1 MEQKSAS
8 ITFGKRLRELRQACR
23 WTQEKAAE
31 ACGIGYKLYQLYE
44 LGIKRNP
51 GLATLEK
58 IARGFG
64 LGIHELL
71 APAPL
76 PRTRNPKPLATSK
89 AKPKPRK
96 RQARGKC

>member
-1 MEQKSAS
+1 MRV
-8 ITFGKRLRELRQACR
+8 KRN

-51 GLATLEK
+51 GLLNLEK

-64 LGIHELL
+64 IGIHELL
-71 APAPL
+71 AP
-76 PRTRNPKPLATSK
+76 TFPKIRA
-89 AKPKPRK
+89 AKPAAKRK
-96 RQARGKC
+96 SGRRGNNFQIGKSS